1 LGCQQFNYFCVAQ
14 STYSQTD
21 MSQLIFRVVLIFAIF
36 ILIDIYTFQ
45 AIKTAFRNHGFAN
58 FFYWGL
64 TLLVLLYMMY
74 ALTTFDRAAGPN
86 KVVNVFMGLMVLT
99 YVPKLF
105 VVIFLFSEDIIRV
118 LQGSITWLADFI
130 NFNEGNPNRSTY
142 IPSRRAFVS
151 KAGLM
156 LAAIPLTSIFYGMWK
171 GKYNYRVIKQTLFF
185 DDLPADFDGFTLAHI
200 SDIHSGSFDDTN
212 KIAYGIDLLN
222 DQNPDVV
229 LFTGDLV
236 NNKAE
241 EMEPWIETFAR
252 IKSKH
257 GKFSVLG
264 NHDYGDYIT
273 WDSAQHKDANMH
285 RLQQIHQELGFDL
298 LNNRNQ
304 RIEKNG
310 SHINILG
317 VENWGLPPFPQRG
330 DLKKATQNVE
340 EKSFNILLSHDPS
353 HFDAEVKSHDKKIH
367 LTLSGH
373 THGMQ
378 FGIEIPGIIK
388 WSPVKYRY
396 PKWAGLYEE
405 FGRYLYVNRGFGFLA
420 FPGRVGIWPEITL
433 IELRKS

>member
-1 LGCQQFNYFCVAQ
+1 
-14 STYSQTD
+14 
-21 MSQLIFRVVLIFAIF
+21 MSQLIIRVVLIFTIF
-36 ILIDIYTFQ
+36 ILVDVYTFQ
-45 AIKTAFRNHGFAN
+45 AVKTAFRNHGFVN

-64 TLLVLLYMMY
+64 TLLVLFYMLY

-86 KVVNVFMGLMVLT
+86 KVINVFMGLMVLT

-118 LQGSITWLADFI
+118 LQGSITWLSDFI
-130 NFNEGNPNRSTY
+130 NFNETNPKRQTY

-151 KAGLM
+151 QTGLL
-156 LAAIPLTSIFYGMWK
+156 LAAIPLTGIFYGMWK
-171 GKYNYRVIKQTLFF
+171 GKYNYRVIRQTLFF
-185 DDLPADFDGFTLAHI
+185 DDLPPAFDGFTIAHI

-212 KIAYGIDLLN
+212 KIDYGIDLLN
-222 DQNPDVV
+222 DQNPDAI

-241 EMEPWIETFAR
+241 EMQPWIKTFAR
-252 IKSKH
+252 LKAKY

-273 WDSAQHKDANMH
+273 WKSPQEKAHNMI
-285 RLQQIHQELGFDL
+285 RLHEVHEELGFNL
-298 LNNRNQ
+298 LNNTCRG
-304 RIEKNG
+304 IEKDG
-310 SHINILG
+310 SRINIIG
-317 VENWGLPPFPQRG
+317 VENWGLPPFPQHG
-330 DLKKATQNVE
+330 DLTKATSDLPEN
-340 EKSFNILLSHDPS
+340 SFNILLSHDPS
-353 HFDAEVKSHDKKIH
+353 HFDAEVKNCTKKIH

-405 FGRYLYVNRGFGFLA
+405 FGRYLYVNRGFGYLA

-433 IELRKS
+433 IELKKA